1 MSNSTI
7 CISEESHILLRKLAE
22 HTGQTMT
29 DVLAKALDT
38 YRRQVFFEQL
48 NAGYAEL
55 RADPKA
61 WAEHLAERDDW
72 DATLMDGVNQDECWT
87 EDGRSVDSSEEK
99 MS

>member
-1 MSNSTI
+1 MSDSTI
-7 CISEESHILLRKLAE
+7 CISEASHQLLKKLAE
-22 HTGQTMT
+22 HTGQNMT

-61 WAEHLAERDDW
+61 WAEQMAERDDW
-72 DATLMDGVNQDECWT
+72 DATLQDGLDQERWT
-87 EDGRSVDSSEEK
+87 DDGCCTDSRDKES
-99 MS
+99 S